1 MCQVSVPL
9 IYGRGLFIIIDFEL
23 IPDGIAILLFVTFRT
38 IYYMAL
44 SKDSTIL
51 EVLQEKPDAAA
62 IFARFGMGCVGCAI
76 SRGETVA
83 EAAAAHGIPLEELL
97 GALEISA

>member
-1 MCQVSVPL
+1 
-9 IYGRGLFIIIDFEL
+9 
-23 IPDGIAILLFVTFRT
+23 
-38 IYYMAL
+38 
-44 SKDSTIL
+44 
-51 EVLQEKPDAAA
+51 
-62 IFARFGMGCVGCAI
+62 MGCVGCAI

>member
-1 MCQVSVPL
+1 
-9 IYGRGLFIIIDFEL
+9 
-23 IPDGIAILLFVTFRT
+23 
-38 IYYMAL
+38 MAL

-51 EVLQEKPDAAA
+51 EVLQDNPNSAA

-83 EAAAAHGIPLEELL
+83 EAAAAHGIPLEDLL
-97 GALEISA
+97 GALGIPA